1 MPDTTLGK
9 GDLLIPMKVLQER
22 VLIFENWHPEGLSP
36 RIQLYQYWTKT
47 PKNEQQYHKWQKR
60 KETIRESIEQN
71 TPYPSPLQVPKAWSD
86 LGFWTGGKKK
96 LEIFSWIEIFQYW
109 KARLKYLRVTK
120 HLWNLLGTGKEKPK
134 ELMWKP
140 VMSKNNVTRLLPSE
154 SSPFNQPLHMHYL
167 VESSWHPRSKPDW
180 KGLRVG
186 LWVPVTVPSVPAFW
200 EPLALI
206 CTITSHVG
214 NQGADTNRQA
224 DR

>member
-1 MPDTTLGK
+1 MAEK
-9 GDLLIPMKVLQER
+9 ER
-22 VLIFENWHPEGLSP
+22 N
-36 RIQLYQYWTKT
+36 
-47 PKNEQQYHKWQKR
+47 NKR
-60 KETIRESIEQN
+60 KHRTKY
-71 TPYPSPLQVPKAWSD
+71 TLPFPTASPQGLVRPRVRNWRGK
-86 LGFWTGGKKK
+86 KKK
-96 LEIFSWIEIFQYW
+96 LEIFSWIVIFQYW

-120 HLWNLLGTGKEKPK
+120 HLWNLPGTGKEKPK
-134 ELMWKP
+134 ELMRKP

-180 KGLRVG
+180 KGLTAG
-186 LWVPVTVPSVPAFW
+186 LWVPVTVPSLPAFQ

-224 DR
+224 GR